1 MRFMKSVMAICAV
14 CACTLAMSGIRR
26 SRMKKSGH
34 KRRGMLR
41 SRHG

>member
-14 CACTLAMSGIRR
+14 CATMLAMSGIRR
-26 SRMKKSGH
+26 SRKKNGN
-34 KRRGMLR
+34 KRRGLLG